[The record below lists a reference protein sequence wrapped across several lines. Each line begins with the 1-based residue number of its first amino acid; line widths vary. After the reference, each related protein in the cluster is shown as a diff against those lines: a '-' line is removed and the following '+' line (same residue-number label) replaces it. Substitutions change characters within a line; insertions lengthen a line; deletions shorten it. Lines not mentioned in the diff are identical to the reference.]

1 MILLKIY
8 LIALGKFLHCMDA
21 VRFLPFVATAA
32 VCSSL
37 ACVWVG
43 CCTWFAEVAIS
54 WGITLQYRNGA
65 PLQLFPIAASMEK
78 LLVSPRKLPLS
89 FLSGSKKDSLVA
101 PPSPLLPA
109 HCSPLMGLPHASQ
122 TK

>member
-1 MILLKIY
+1 MIRLKIF

-21 VRFLPFVATAA
+21 VRFLPLWPQLRFVLRPPVHGSVA
-32 VCSSL
+32 VH
-37 ACVWVG
+37 
-43 CCTWFAEVAIS
+43 TWFAEVAIS
-54 WGITLQYRNGA
+54 WGITLQYKNGV

-78 LLVSPRKLPLS
+78 PLVSPRKLPLS

-101 PPSPLLPA
+101 LPPLPA

>member
-1 MILLKIY
+1 MIQLKLF

-21 VRFLPFVATAA
+21 VRFLPLVATAA

-43 CCTWFAEVAIS
+43 CCTWFAEVKIS
-54 WGITLQYRNGA
+54 WGITLQYKNGA
-65 PLQLFPIAASMEK
+65 HLQLFPIAASMEK
-78 LLVSPRKLPLS
+78 PLVSPRKLPLS

-101 PPSPLLPA
+101 PPSSLPIA
-109 HCSPLMGLPHASQ
+109 VR
-122 TK
+122 